1 MAKDTEEKKKGGFLT
16 AIGRFITR
24 FFIVIGVAATI
35 STVLLSITLSRAM
48 TYTPPPLP
56 EQIVLYYDFELELA
70 EVVTKPSFSHPL
82 FRPPTTLHEVVGALD
97 KAKEDERVKGFIAR
111 VSGPRYSIAQYQELK
126 DAIQSFR
133 DTGRFAYVYADN
145 IGGMSTGMGAY
156 YLASSFD
163 EIWLQPV
170 GLVSITGL
178 AMEVPFMRGLL
189 DKIGVKP
196 EVQHRGKYKSMP
208 ETFTRNDMSGPHRE
222 MMDALTGDLFDQLV
236 TGIAE
241 NRGIEKDVLRALV
254 DKAPLTDQEALEA
267 GLVDRLGY
275 ADEMLELA
283 KKKAAGDT
291 PKKDENGKDIEPG
304 VVSLTG
310 YAFHVQ
316 TQHEGSNMVDFVT
329 NYYRKI
335 DPHSQMVD
343 KPKIALVYGSG
354 AIVAADNG
362 AHMDLGGGNS
372 MDAGKIAKALKAA
385 SEDEDVRAIV
395 FRVESPGGSPSASET
410 IRRAVLKAKEKGKPV
425 VVSMGGAAASG
436 GYWIATDADRI
447 VAQPATLTASI
458 GVFGGRPDAR
468 DMWKKIGV
476 SWDSVSYGKH
486 AAMWGINRPFAPS
499 ERERVGVMMDR
510 MYDAFLTRVSAGRGL
525 DRAKVEELA
534 QGRVWTGRQALEIG
548 LVDELGGLKR
558 AIEVARELGG
568 VEDGEKSVVERFPAP
583 RSTLEMLVKLAKEGA
598 IGPVAPRIRAPELQR
613 MASEIAPL
621 LADPADNMLYMTPVF
636 VRAD

>member
-1 MAKDTEEKKKGGFLT
+1 MAKEQTDEKKGGFLSGL
-16 AIGRFITR
+16 GRFITR
-24 FFIVIGVAATI
+24 FFIVIGIAATI
-35 STVLLSITLSRAM
+35 SMALLSITLSRAM

-82 FRPPTTLHEVVGALD
+82 FRPPTTLHEVIGALD

-126 DAIQSFR
+126 DAIKSFR
-133 DTGRFAYVYADN
+133 DTGRFAYVYADS

-170 GLVSITGL
+170 GMVSVTGL
-178 AMEVPFMRGLL
+178 AMEVPFMRALL
-189 DKIGVKP
+189 DKVGVKP
-196 EVQHRGKYKSMP
+196 EVMHRGKYKSMP
-208 ETFTRNDMSGPHRE
+208 ETFTRNDMSPPHRE
-222 MMDALTGDLFDQLV
+222 MMDAITGDLFDQLV
-236 TGIAE
+236 SGVAV
-241 NRGIEKDVLRALV
+241 NRGIEKDKLLALI
-254 DKAPLTDQEALEA
+254 DNAPLTDQEALEA

-275 ADEMLELA
+275 SDEMIELA
-283 KKKAAGDT
+283 KQKAAGDT
-291 PKKDENGKDIEPG
+291 PKRDENGKEIEPG

-335 DPHSQMVD
+335 DPRSQLAD
-343 KPKIALVYGSG
+343 RPKIALVYGSG
-354 AIVAADNG
+354 AIVASENG

-395 FRVESPGGSPSASET
+395 FRIESPGGSPSASET
-410 IRRAVLKAKEKGKPV
+410 IRRAVLNAKKKGKPV

-447 VAQPATLTASI
+447 VAQPATLTGSI

-468 DMWKKIGV
+468 EMWNKIGI

-486 AAMWGINRPFAPS
+486 ADMWSINGPFKPS
-499 ERERVGVMMDR
+499 ERERVSAMMDR
-510 MYDAFLTRVSAGRGL
+510 LYDAFLTRVSAGRGL
-525 DRAKVEELA
+525 DRAKVEQLA
-534 QGRVWTGRQALEIG
+534 QGRVWTGRQAKENG
-548 LVDELGGLKR
+548 LVDDLGGLKR

-568 VEDGEKSVVERFPAP
+568 IEEGEKSVIERFPAP
-583 RSTLEMLVKLAKEGA
+583 RSTLEMLVKLAQEGA
-598 IGPVAPRIRAPELQR
+598 VGPLAPKISTPELRR

-621 LADPADNMLYMTPVF
+621 LADPADNMLYMMPVF